1 MKDKMNCYVIDDEP
15 LAVEI
20 MEEYIGKVP
29 FLELKG
35 SFNSALE
42 ASAKMKADKLEVL
55 FVDVNMPDIDGLS
68 FIGMLNPK
76 PAVVLTTAHDEFALR
91 AYDLEVADYLLK
103 PISFDRFYRS
113 ALRLY
118 NLLKTGAPPEKET
131 PGEAQQNKLYIFV
144 KVGHRIQKIL
154 LSDILF
160 MQGMKDYLQIH
171 TANEKI
177 MTLATF
183 AKMEENLC
191 SSRIVR
197 VHKSYMVA
205 IDKIDHIERSRI
217 FIGDQI
223 IPISETY
230 SEGFFKMIG
239 EIE

>member
-1 MKDKMNCYVIDDEP
+1 MKEKINCYIIDDEP
-15 LAVEI
+15 LAIEI
-20 MEEYIGKVP
+20 LEEYIRKVP

-42 ASAKMKADKLEVL
+42 ASGKMKADKFEVL
-55 FVDVNMPDIDGLS
+55 FLDVNMPDIDGLS
-68 FIGMLNPK
+68 FIGMLNPR
-76 PAVVLTTAHDEFALR
+76 PVIVLTTAHDAFALK
-91 AYDLEVADYLLK
+91 AYELEVADYLLK

-118 NLLKTGAPPEKET
+118 NLLKTGVLPDKDMPAET
-131 PGEAQQNKLYIFV
+131 QHDNQYIFV
-144 KVGHRIQKIL
+144 KVGHRIQRIP

-160 MQGMKDYLQIH
+160 VQGMKDYLQIH
-171 TANEKI
+171 TVNEKL
-177 MTLATF
+177 MTLTTF
-183 AKMEENLC
+183 AKMEDHLRSN
-191 SSRIVR
+191 RIVR

-205 IDKIDHIERSRI
+205 INKIDHIERNRI

-230 SEGFFKMIG
+230 SEGFFKMIS